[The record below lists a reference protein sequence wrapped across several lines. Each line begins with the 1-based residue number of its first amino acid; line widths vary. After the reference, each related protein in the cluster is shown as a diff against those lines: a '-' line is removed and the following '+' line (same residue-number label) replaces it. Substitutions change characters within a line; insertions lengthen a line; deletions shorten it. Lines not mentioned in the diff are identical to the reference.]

1 MNIVFLTGRLTRDP
15 EIRMTNGAEPKKV
28 ANFSLAV
35 NQFNREGVDYINCT
49 VFEKSAEI
57 AEDNW
62 KKGTKLMVRGHWH
75 TGKYTNKE
83 GRTVYTNDCIVDS
96 WEYMESKQAEQVEE
110 PKFMEVPKDIDEE
123 LPF

>member
-1 MNIVFLTGRLTRDP
+1 MNIIFLTGRLTRDP
-15 EIRMTNGAEPKKV
+15 EVRMTNGAEPQKV

-35 NQFNREGVDYINCT
+35 NQYNREGADYINCT
-49 VFEKSAEI
+49 VFGRSAEI
-57 AEDNW
+57 AEENW
-62 KKGTKLMVRGHWH
+62 KKGMKLMVRGHWH

-96 WEYMESKQAEQVEE
+96 WEYMEQKAAEPAEE
-110 PKFMEVPKDIDEE
+110 PKFMDVPQDADEE